1 MLSFIVSLMEGNA
14 SSGGDNMAGQ
24 KKDHSKSKLNAPNI
38 QGQGTTTTET
48 GAVMKDS
55 SRMKQSQ
62 TKRA

>member
-1 MLSFIVSLMEGNA
+1 
-14 SSGGDNMAGQ
+14 MAER
-24 KKDHSKSKLNAPNI
+24 KKDHSKSKLNAPNV
-38 QGQGTTTTET
+38 QGQGTTVSET